1 MKYLI
6 SNVHLLKFWLHMSLS
21 EKRYSIDPI
30 QKCCTAWTVK
40 FLFHQF
46 ISVNQ
51 MVACSI
57 ILVSMVVL
65 QLSIGVEPSIWGTKT
80 TEFASDKKKVF
91 ETFAYTEKAICFS
104 KKNSSRIFH
113 DCMSQEEFWLRF
125 VYWISFFLVL
135 KCRSCVNLINSLKI
149 ILPHLLTQFNFLV
162 CKA

>member
-1 MKYLI
+1 
-6 SNVHLLKFWLHMSLS
+6 MSLS
-21 EKRYSIDPI
+21 VKRYSIDPI

-65 QLSIGVEPSIWGTKT
+65 LLSIGVEPSIWGTKI

-91 ETFAYTEKAICFS
+91 ETFVYTEKAI
-104 KKNSSRIFH
+104 
-113 DCMSQEEFWLRF
+113 
-125 VYWISFFLVL
+125 SFFKWNSHRKFFKNFSWILHVSKIIL
-135 KCRSCVNLINSLKI
+135 IAFCQRSCVNLANSQKI
-149 ILPHLLTQFNFLV
+149 LLPHQLTQFDFLV
-162 CKA
+162 SKT